1 MQPDATGFL
10 SGKVALV
17 TGGSRGIG
25 RAISLRLARENP
37 AHLVIAYC
45 MNAEAARRTLHD
57 VQALGVP
64 ASVTVCD
71 VGNEQLQREMFTR
84 IEEEFGRLDV
94 FVANAARTTFRSAV
108 AMDLRSWRRTQELN
122 TEAFLVGAQL
132 AAAIM
137 RRNDGGRILG
147 LSSLGSRYYTPNYA
161 ALGAAKAA
169 IETLARYLAVEL
181 APDRINVNVLCP
193 GWTNTK
199 LVNWNVLGEMMGTS
213 AENAKRSAESQNIQ
227 KRIVEPD
234 ELGAMAAMLSSDAA
248 SAVTGQVISVDGG
261 FMV

>member
-10 SGKVALV
+10 SGKVVLV

-37 AHLVIAYC
+37 AHIVIAYC

-57 VQALGVP
+57 VQALGVQ

-71 VGNEQLQREMFTR
+71 VGNEQLQREMFAR

-132 AAAIM
+132 AAVIM

-169 IETLARYLAVEL
+169 IENLARYLAVEL
-181 APDRINVNVLCP
+181 APDRINVNVLCGGFVDTESMRMIP
-193 GWTNTK
+193 DYDMLTK
-199 LVNWNVLGEMMGTS
+199 IIAARTPAGRLGQPEDLAGIAAFLCS
-213 AENAKRSAESQNIQ
+213 PESEWIRGQT
-227 KRIVEPD
+227 IV
-234 ELGAMAAMLSSDAA
+234 A
-248 SAVTGQVISVDGG
+248 DGG
-261 FMV
+261 FSLAL